1 MQSLT
6 TVDKLPQ
13 IVENLIVKNQ
23 TNTAHRQKCKSA
35 IVNNQRTQTRNANDK
50 NANAENHK
58 GTKAHTLKTIQ
69 HGAYVCIM

>member
-6 TVDKLPQ
+6 TTDKPPQ

-35 IVNNQRTQTRNANDK
+35 IVNNQQSANKSANDK
-50 NANAENHK
+50 NANAENH
-58 GTKAHTLKTIQ
+58 T
-69 HGAYVCIM
+69 GAQKRKR